1 MPAGDA
7 STEGQV
13 HDLYVRAWAARQ
25 RAELLAGE
33 LAESRRKTRETL
45 RLMRDSRG
53 KTVRLRAWRQA
64 YRTDQEWL
72 RYSEYARLRA
82 RLATLPLI
90 EQAKGIL
97 MARYGWP
104 ADLAFEVLRRV
115 SQRENVKVRE
125 LAAGIVART
134 VRPAPAQRQPA
145 GTAPTAPQWGGDF
158 APWAGSGGA
167 RNRYWASA

>member
-7 STEGQV
+7 SLEGQV
-13 HDLYVRAWAARQ
+13 HDLYAQAWAARQ

-45 RLMRDSRG
+45 RLMRVSRG
-53 KTVRLRAWRQA
+53 ETVRLREWRQA
-64 YRTDQEWL
+64 YRTDQDWL

-82 RLATLPLI
+82 RLASLPVI

-97 MARYGWP
+97 MARYGWA

-115 SQRENVKVRE
+115 SQRENVKIRD

-134 VRPAPAQRQPA
+134 VRPAPAQRRPGGA
-145 GTAPTAPQWGGDF
+145 APTAPQ
-158 APWAGSGGA
+158 
-167 RNRYWASA
+167 